1 LLEAIH
7 NLLFSSALSIS
18 ILLLN
23 IVYLFLSNTSFSSSI
38 YRKPKSISTFKFLGL
53 SNIVSS
59 ELLGYRDE
67 GLLGFRLEDAY
78 MLYHKLRFRR
88 ISRSGQVSQIE
99 KNSADKDKRWTTNK
113 INVDPEN
120 RINIGERIGIKI
132 DKDRILRFKEVPE
145 DIMQSIYSRLD
156 KSFYD
161 P

>member
-1 LLEAIH
+1 MRREPQR
-7 NLLFSSALSIS
+7 
-18 ILLLN
+18 
-23 IVYLFLSNTSFSSSI
+23 I

-78 MLYHKLRFRR
+78 MLYHKQRFRR

-120 RINIGERIGIKI
+120 RINIGEKIGIKM

>member
-1 LLEAIH
+1 
-7 NLLFSSALSIS
+7 
-18 ILLLN
+18 
-23 IVYLFLSNTSFSSSI
+23 
-38 YRKPKSISTFKFLGL
+38 
-53 SNIVSS
+53 
-59 ELLGYRDE
+59 
-67 GLLGFRLEDAY
+67 

-88 ISRSGQVSQIE
+88 ICRSGQVSQIE

-120 RINIGERIGIKI
+120 RINLGERIGIKM